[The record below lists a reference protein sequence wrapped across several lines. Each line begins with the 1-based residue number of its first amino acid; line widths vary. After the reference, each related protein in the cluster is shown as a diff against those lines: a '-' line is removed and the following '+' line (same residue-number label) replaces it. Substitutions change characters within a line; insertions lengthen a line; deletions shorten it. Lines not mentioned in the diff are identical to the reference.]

1 MRMCKSL
8 FKPYCGNLFLAGLER
23 VMAALPWWVW
33 TMAILILTIVVIGC
47 WKTEA
52 LRTRKRYRVAW
63 SRGETGDPIRD
74 MI

>member
-1 MRMCKSL
+1 
-8 FKPYCGNLFLAGLER
+8 
-23 VMAALPWWVW
+23 MAALPWWVW
-33 TMAILILTIVVIGC
+33 TMAVLILAIVVIGC

-74 MI
+74 MIYFSYHKRIPEIIEDTESGDFKRL